1 MKRFFFLSTILL
13 IVLASSCI
21 STKRLTYLQQEK
33 DEEVTDS
40 LIALSHIKKPYRVQ
54 TNDLLSI
61 RVKALDQE
69 LVGMF
74 NPIDDSNVSATTEEK
89 AYFDGYRVDQRGEIK
104 IPTLGNVKVIGMTLE
119 EIEELIKEKLYQN
132 YFTSKANLFVT
143 VKLPGIR
150 YTTIGE
156 IGNTGGQVFYKEDVS
171 IMEAI
176 ANSGDILMTGDRRNV
191 TIIRQYPE
199 GKRIHH
205 IDLTKIDA
213 INSPFYYIQP
223 NDLIIINPL
232 PQKSYGIGTEGFGTI
247 TTILGILTTI
257 TIISIRFNR

>member
-1 MKRFFFLSTILL
+1 MKKIFLLFTTLLL
-13 IVLASSCI
+13 ILSSSCI

-33 DEEVTDS
+33 NEQYTDS
-40 LIALSHIKKPYRVQ
+40 LISLSQIRKPYRVQ

-61 RVKALDQE
+61 RVKAIDQE

-74 NPIDDSNVSATTEEK
+74 NPIDDSNASATTEEK
-89 AYFDGYRVDQRGEIK
+89 AYFDGYKVDQRGEIK
-104 IPTLGNVKVIGMTLE
+104 IPTLGKIKVIGLTLE
-119 EIEELIKEKLYQN
+119 EIEDLVKEKLYQN
-132 YFTSKANLFVT
+132 YFKERANLFVT

-156 IGNTGGQVFYKEDVS
+156 IGSTGGQVFYKEEVS

-176 ANSGDILMTGDRRNV
+176 ANSGDITMTGDRRNV
-191 TIIRQYPE
+191 TLIRQYPE

-213 INSPFYYIQP
+213 INSPYYYIQP

-232 PQKSYGIGTEGFGTI
+232 PQKSYGIGTDGFGTF
-247 TTILGILTTI
+247 TTLLGVLTTI
-257 TIISIRFNR
+257 TIISIRLNR